1 MIQDPMSPGL
11 DGLRAI
17 NTDGSIVYGVSLAE
31 IVHYSKYKNFGD
43 EGLSALAAGPE
54 IGLHPMSLDFD
65 SRFSHGGL
73 QSSAGLGGGKC
84 IPSPPIT
91 SSFDEDGIQMSSTAD
106 AEENNTDL
114 SSRGFRDDT
123 LLAALDAP
131 TGPLSGLIPE
141 TPPCVAAEFTSRLDD
156 QQLLIEAL
164 LLRVNQQNKVIK
176 EQADVISELAASSG
190 CADVSPQLPLMEPT
204 NPSGPGT
211 DDTASPLVIKHKS
224 LDGLKASPAIWHSM
238 MLEYL
243 TPLHA
248 VLEQLLLRPVMGAV
262 GMVDVRAWTFVPDIL
277 LLVLGKHTTWGWSWV
292 QSKTYD
298 PGGSCRCAL
307 PLRPDVAIMGGGAGR
322 RRTMEGRAGVRPT
335 MGGRAA
341 LLWGA

>member
-1 MIQDPMSPGL
+1 MDLRNMIVEQKRLID
-11 DGLRAI
+11 
-17 NTDGSIVYGVSLAE
+17 
-31 IVHYSKYKNFGD
+31 
-43 EGLSALAAGPE
+43 AL
-54 IGLHPMSLDFD
+54 
-65 SRFSHGGL
+65 
-73 QSSAGLGGGKC
+73 
-84 IPSPPIT
+84 
-91 SSFDEDGIQMSSTAD
+91 
-106 AEENNTDL
+106 
-114 SSRGFRDDT
+114 
-123 LLAALDAP
+123 
-131 TGPLSGLIPE
+131 
-141 TPPCVAAEFTSRLDD
+141 V
-156 QQLLIEAL
+156 
-164 LLRVNQQNKVIK
+164 LRVK
-176 EQADVISELAASSG
+176 EQAVVIGKLAASSG

-298 PGGSCRCAL
+298 PGGSCQCAL
-307 PLRPDVAIMGGGAGR
+307 PLQPDVAYHGGPR
-322 RRTMEGRAGVRPT
+322 RRAPYHGGPRRRASYY
-335 MGGRAA
+335 GGRAA

>member
-1 MIQDPMSPGL
+1 
-11 DGLRAI
+11 
-17 NTDGSIVYGVSLAE
+17 
-31 IVHYSKYKNFGD
+31 
-43 EGLSALAAGPE
+43 
-54 IGLHPMSLDFD
+54 
-65 SRFSHGGL
+65 
-73 QSSAGLGGGKC
+73 
-84 IPSPPIT
+84 
-91 SSFDEDGIQMSSTAD
+91 MSSTAD
-106 AEENNTDL
+106 AAENNTDL

-131 TGPLSGLIPE
+131 TRPLSGLTPE
-141 TPPCVAAEFTSRLDD
+141 TPPCVAAELTSRLDD

-176 EQADVISELAASSG
+176 DQADVISELVASSG
-190 CADVSPQLPLMEPT
+190 CASNDDVSPQLPLMEPT
-204 NPSGPGT
+204 NPSGPET

-248 VLEQLLLRPVMGAV
+248 VLEQLLLRPMMGAV

-335 MGGRAA
+335 VGGRAA